1 MLSFIFQGEDFV
13 KEEKDH
19 VAEIMSHAEVPGK
32 VISIMLS
39 LFLIIPT
46 YIRNFY
52 SSIKKP
58 VNSNSNIYF
67 FTGE

>member
-32 VISIMLS
+32 VFSIILS
-39 LFLIIPT
+39 LFI
-46 YIRNFY
+46 
-52 SSIKKP
+52 
-58 VNSNSNIYF
+58 
-67 FTGE
+67 